1 MPNRLSTALLAATLS
16 FAVVGAS
23 CSSDT
28 VDSAKE
34 TAESAGD
41 DIESGADQASARTTA
56 EAFRASLKGNDDAE
70 EQGLRSVEVLQQV
83 ADDLPGD
90 PDISGIEDSD
100 GNGMDDDGKVQ
111 VTAGDEQACIIIP
124 ETGTDTD
131 VTNEAC

>member
-1 MPNRLSTALLAATLS
+1 MANRLSTAVAVTALS
-16 FAVVGAS
+16 FALVGAA

-28 VDSAKE
+28 VDNAE
-34 TAESAGD
+34 DTVESASD
-41 DIESGADQASARTTA
+41 DIESGAEQATASATA
-56 EAFRASLKGNDDAE
+56 ESFRVSLKANDDAD

-83 ADDLPGD
+83 AEDLPGD

-111 VTAGDEQACIIIP
+111 VTAGDEKACIIIP
-124 ETGTDTD
+124 ETGTDTE